1 MQYGDAIVV
10 LEGMIK
16 ALESHIELAK
26 KGLIQEDC
34 IGCREKDLETY
45 KGILEVL
52 QKEHK
57 DKNGWICLVAECRLE
72 TDKLNKA
79 LEIIRNK
86 KVHLRIIQELNKES
100 CNVEFYNKQ
109 YARSEEEDLT
119 QEEFELMK
127 EVMGLCPDS
136 KIAK

>member
-1 MQYGDAIVV
+1 MQYGDAVVV

-16 ALESHIELAK
+16 VLESHIKLAQ

-52 QKEHK
+52 NKEHE
-57 DKNGWICLVAECRLE
+57 DKNGWHRLAME
-72 TDKLNKA
+72 WPLKTDKLNKA
-79 LEIIRNK
+79 LEIIKNK
-86 KVHLRIIQELNKES
+86 RVNVDHLCLCITISNDPLGA
-100 CNVEFYNKQ
+100 YNKSVL
-109 YARSEEEDLT
+109 RGSELESSEY
-119 QEEFELMK
+119 ELLK
-127 EVMGLCPDS
+127 EVMELCPDS

>member
-1 MQYGDAIVV
+1 MGYTDAVVV

-16 ALESHIELAK
+16 SLESHIELAK

-52 QKEHK
+52 QKEHETR
-57 DKNGWICLVAECRLE
+57 NGWQRLAIE
-72 TDKLNKA
+72 LHKL
-79 LEIIRNK
+79 L
-86 KVHLRIIQELNKES
+86 QEAS
-100 CNVEFYNKQ
+100 I
-109 YARSEEEDLT
+109 
-119 QEEFELMK
+119 
-127 EVMGLCPDS
+127 LCPDI